1 MKIKKIK
8 TFDKGRNNANC
19 MTFLLSDGLYFT
31 AFWLLD
37 IQMVSPMPLFTPED
51 LLRYLYKES
60 SPELTA
66 AIQVA
71 LNENWALREQMEDI
85 QASVNQLDIEREVV
99 SPRMEVVLRVLQYA
113 RDTAIETTSR
123 GWFSP
128 ASKWSF
134 V

>member
-1 MKIKKIK
+1 MKIKKNK
-8 TFDKGRNNANC
+8 TFDKQRNNANC

-71 LNENWALREQMEDI
+71 LKENWTLREQMEEL
-85 QASVNQLDIEREVV
+85 QTSVNQLDIEKQIFA
-99 SPRMEVVLRVLQYA
+99 PRMEVVERVLQYA
-113 RDTAIETTSR
+113 RNTAIEATSK
-123 GWFSP
+123 GWVHAP
-128 ASKWSF
+128 LI
-134 V
+134 